1 MKIIIKYIGIALVI
15 AGILL
20 VMKNLVTKDT
30 SLLNNDD
37 KKNEEYYSVEV
48 KLLNKD
54 TKKYVEGAKLVLK
67 DKDERIVKEWITTK
81 EVYTISKLEK
91 GKYTLTQVSAPK
103 NYKLNEESITF
114 ELKDK
119 NRNLVMYNTKMTN
132 EEIKESNTSKD
143 NVEVDNTLSSK
154 SVITIIISLISTI
167 IGFGLIYKVKKT
179 Y

>member
-1 MKIIIKYIGIALVI
+1 MKTIIKYIGIALVI

-30 SLLNNDD
+30 ELLDN
-37 KKNEEYYSVEV
+37 KEYYSVEI
-48 KLLNKD
+48 KLLNKE
-54 TKKYVEGAKLVLK
+54 TKEYIEGAKLVLK
-67 DKDERIVKEWITTK
+67 DKDGKLVKEWTTSK
-81 EVYTISKLEK
+81 EVYTISKLEN

-103 NYKLNEESITF
+103 NYKLNEDSITF
-114 ELKDK
+114 EIKDK
-119 NRNLVMYNTKMTN
+119 NRNVVMYNTKMTN

-154 SVITIIISLISTI
+154 SIITVIISLITTI
-167 IGFGLIYKVKKT
+167 VGFGLIYKVRKS

>member
-1 MKIIIKYIGIALVI
+1 MKTIIKYIGIALVI

-30 SLLNNDD
+30 ALLD
-37 KKNEEYYSVEV
+37 KKNNKEYYSVEI
-48 KLLNKD
+48 KLLNKE
-54 TKKYVEGAKLVLK
+54 TKEYVEGAKLALK
-67 DKDERIVKEWITTK
+67 DKGGKLVKEWTTNK
-81 EVYTISKLEK
+81 EVYTISKLEN

-103 NYKLNEESITF
+103 NYKLNEDSITF
-114 ELKDK
+114 EIKDK
-119 NRNLVMYNTKMTN
+119 NRNVVMYNTKMTN

-154 SVITIIISLISTI
+154 SIITVIISLISTI
-167 IGFGLIYKVKKT
+167 VGFGLIYKVRKS